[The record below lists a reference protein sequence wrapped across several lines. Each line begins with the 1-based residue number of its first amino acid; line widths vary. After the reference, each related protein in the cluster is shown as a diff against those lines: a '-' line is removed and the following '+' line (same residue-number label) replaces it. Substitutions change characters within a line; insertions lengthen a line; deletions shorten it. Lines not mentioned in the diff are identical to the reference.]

1 MGVVDNKME
10 SVGGERGA
18 GIHQYYVTKIEGL
31 QVRTAYYVLN
41 LFL

>member
-1 MGVVDNKME
+1 MGVVNNKME

-31 QVRTAYYVLN
+31 QVRTTHYIPN